1 MIFAEK
7 RHEGGEQGYFTTRY
21 IVFNGD
27 MIGSYGVHYT
37 ERGPYGASRDYHRL
51 ATEADYAS
59 LDDECSYVSIVG
71 INTCEYHGYKACV
84 CDGSSMVEIIDGDD
98 ERAFAIAAMMAGV
111 ER

>member
-27 MIGSYGVHYT
+27 IIGSYGVHYT
-37 ERGPYGASRDYHRL
+37 ERGPYGASRDIHRL
-51 ATEADYAS
+51 ATEQDMEALSDP
-59 LDDECSYVSIVG
+59 DSYVSIVG
-71 INTCEYHGYKACV
+71 VNACEYHDHEPCI
-84 CDGSSMVEIIDGDD
+84 CDGSSMVEIVDGDD
-98 ERAFAIAAMMAGV
+98 ERAFGIAAMMAGV